1 MVRKLELICGG
12 TVRTQAALYGEHAM
26 SRDEDGISNAYWLI
40 FASSMTAVAVAIG
53 AIAASIG

>member
-1 MVRKLELICGG
+1 LELIYGG

-40 FASSMTAVAVAIG
+40 FVSSMTAVAVAIG
-53 AIAASIG
+53 AIAASIQ

>member
-1 MVRKLELICGG
+1 MERIYGRAVWTR
-12 TVRTQAALYGEHAM
+12 AAYYGEYAM